1 MSEQPQVPQPSP
13 ATSLRVM
20 SGEIVRLNENRM
32 YLIALLEDTQAAAA
46 AKIAELAAQ
55 IDALTPKE
63 VEHAKE

>member
-1 MSEQPQVPQPSP
+1 
-13 ATSLRVM
+13 M